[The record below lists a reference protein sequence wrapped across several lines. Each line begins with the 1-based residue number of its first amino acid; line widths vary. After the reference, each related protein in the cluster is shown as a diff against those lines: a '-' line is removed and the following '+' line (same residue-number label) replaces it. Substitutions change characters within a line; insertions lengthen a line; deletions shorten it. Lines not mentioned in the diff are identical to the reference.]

1 MKRKLPLAETSGM
14 AIKNLKSNK
23 FRSLLTMLG
32 IVIGNASVITL
43 VGVGRGAQ
51 NLAENQLSNLG
62 ANVLFVVPGNN
73 DTRRRGVAF
82 PKNLVLK
89 DAKAIEEQVPTVK
102 RVAPQISSNE
112 VIQTGS
118 KSTSSSISGVTSD
131 FLIVRSFEIAKGR
144 FINDQDTK
152 GAKNVVVIGPDLE
165 EKLFNEREGLGER
178 IRIKD
183 QSFEIVGVMKPKGA
197 VFGNNQDENA
207 YIPLSTMVS
216 RITGKD
222 PTYGISLSFISVEA
236 INEKSTKAAKFQ
248 ITNLLRQRHKIIRDD
263 DFAVRSQKDALQIVS
278 TITGG
283 LTLMLAAIGGI
294 SLLVGGIGIMNIM
307 LVSVSERTEE
317 IGLRKALGA
326 RRLDISTQFLIES
339 LILSSLG
346 GIAGTG
352 LGLTTVKVVALLT
365 PLPATIGFG
374 TVFITVI
381 ISGTIGLTFGVLPA
395 KRAAKLDPITALKK
409 FINSIFLSKKFYFL
423 ISTLENL
430 FLNISEKLMKSSNRK
445 GHYTIRIIRKV
456 LKIYG

>member
-1 MKRKLPLAETSGM
+1 MKRKLRLTETAGM

-62 ANVLFVVPGNN
+62 ANVLFVVPGSN

-118 KSTSSSISGVTSD
+118 KSTSSSISGVTNE

-144 FINDQDTK
+144 FINDQDTI

-165 EKLFNEREGLGER
+165 EKLFDKKEGLGER

-197 VFGNNQDENA
+197 VFGSNQDENA

-236 INEKSTKAAKFQ
+236 INEKSIKAAKFQ

-283 LTLMLAAIGGI
+283 LTLLLAAIGGI

-352 LGLTTVKVVALLT
+352 IGLTTVKIVALLS

-374 TVFITVI
+374 TVFITVF

-395 KRAAKLDPITALKK
+395 KRAARLDPITALR
-409 FINSIFLSKKFYFL
+409 SL
-423 ISTLENL
+423 
-430 FLNISEKLMKSSNRK
+430 
-445 GHYTIRIIRKV
+445 
-456 LKIYG
+456 

>member
-1 MKRKLPLAETSGM
+1 MKRKLRLTETAGM

-62 ANVLFVVPGNN
+62 ANVLFVVPGSN

-118 KSTSSSISGVTSD
+118 KSTSSSISGVTNE

-144 FINDQDTK
+144 FINDQDTI

-165 EKLFNEREGLGER
+165 EKLFDKKEGLGER

-197 VFGNNQDENA
+197 VFGSNQDENA

-236 INEKSTKAAKFQ
+236 INEKSIKAAKFQ

-283 LTLMLAAIGGI
+283 LTLLLAAIGGI
-294 SLLVGGIGIMNIM
+294 SY
-307 LVSVSERTEE
+307 
-317 IGLRKALGA
+317 
-326 RRLDISTQFLIES
+326 
-339 LILSSLG
+339 SLG
-346 GIAGTG
+346 G
-352 LGLTTVKVVALLT
+352 
-365 PLPATIGFG
+365 
-374 TVFITVI
+374 
-381 ISGTIGLTFGVLPA
+381 
-395 KRAAKLDPITALKK
+395 
-409 FINSIFLSKKFYFL
+409 
-423 ISTLENL
+423 
-430 FLNISEKLMKSSNRK
+430 
-445 GHYTIRIIRKV
+445 
-456 LKIYG
+456 